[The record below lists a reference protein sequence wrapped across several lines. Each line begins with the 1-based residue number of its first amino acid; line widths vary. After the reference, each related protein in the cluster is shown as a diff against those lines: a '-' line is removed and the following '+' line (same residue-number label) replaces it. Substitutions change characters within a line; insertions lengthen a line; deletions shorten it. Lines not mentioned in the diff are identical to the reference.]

1 MKVLILSNGED
12 AGGVGIGIKRAFD
25 KHAPGWEV
33 RCVRRTENYIR
44 YPTDITWLPKD
55 GATGREVRR
64 LAAEADVL
72 HLMQKWWSEDDLP
85 GYTRKAKVIHHH
97 GTIFRRNPASMIAAT
112 RRFGAVAVAG
122 TLDLVLLD
130 PGGIEWLPAP
140 YDLEA
145 LARLKASAPKRPKLR
160 IAHAPTN
167 LGGKSTAYFREAA
180 AKLAREFDVEVD
192 VITHVSWKECLMRK
206 ALADVYF
213 DQVLTGYGN
222 NAIESWGMGLP
233 VIAGA
238 DAKVAIEKGH
248 PIPLNTLDEM
258 RERWGALPFL
268 NATEDGIYDALVA
281 MVTTQ
286 TREAFAQIG
295 RSHAEH
301 WHDEQ
306 AVVKRLQTIYRRA
319 AS

>member
-33 RCVRRTENYIR
+33 RCVRRTDNYIK
-44 YPTDITWLPKD
+44 YPTDITWLPNDHEAGKL
-55 GATGREVRR
+55 VRH

-72 HLMQKWWSEDDLP
+72 HLMQKWWSDDDLP
-85 GYTRKAKVIHHH
+85 GYSSKGKVIHHH
-97 GTIFRRNPASMIAAT
+97 GTYFRRGPEWMIAET
-112 RRFGAVAVAG
+112 RRVGAVAVAG

-130 PGGIEWLPAP
+130 PDSIEWLPAP
-140 YDLEA
+140 YDLEG
-145 LARLKASAPKRPKLR
+145 LARLKASAPKRPRLR

-167 LGGKSTAYFREAA
+167 LGGKSTSYFRAAA
-180 AKLAREFDVEVD
+180 AKLKENHDVDID
-192 VITHVSWKECLMRK
+192 VITHVTWRECLMRK

-248 PIPLNTLDEM
+248 PIPLHTLDAM
-258 RERWGALPFL
+258 RERWDALPFL
-268 NATEDGIYDALVA
+268 NTTEDSIYEALET
-281 MVTTQ
+281 MMTQ
-286 TREAFAQIG
+286 QSRDAFAQIG
-295 RSHAEH
+295 RSHAER
-301 WHDEQ
+301 WHDEK
-306 AVVKRLQTIYRRA
+306 VVVEQLKAIYRRA
-319 AS
+319 AG